1 MIQFHRDLDMIKKNL
16 EIHSENILP
25 IIKKWLYS
33 DKDIFVRELVS
44 NACDAI
50 RKVKVLREQEQIQ
63 ANDEDFKVEIQIDKD
78 SKTIKFIDNGIGMD
92 AEEVQKYIAQI
103 AFSGAEEFVHKYKTN
118 EEKDQFIGH
127 FGLGFYSAYM
137 VASKVEINTLSYK
150 EGAEP
155 VFWSCDGSSEYTIEK
170 GNRAT
175 RGTEITLFVDKDNE
189 EYLDDYRLKQVM
201 LHYCS
206 FLPYPVYL
214 GTTHINT
221 QEPLWIKNP
230 ADCTQKDYLDFYHH
244 LYPMEEDPLFWV
256 HLNADYPF
264 HLKGI
269 LYFPK
274 VRRDYDNEKNTV
286 KLYCS
291 RVFVSDNC
299 KDVIPNYL
307 MALRG
312 IIDSPDIPLN
322 VSRSYLQVDR
332 TVRQLSGHIAK
343 KVFDSLATLYRN
355 ERERFVASWED
366 ISIVVKLGILEDD
379 KLYERVKD
387 FLIWKTVEGEWI
399 TAQEYLDRYREKTAE
414 KIYYTKDE
422 QHMSSLQALYK
433 NQGIGILCANHPVDV
448 YVMQHLERQL
458 TPVVFQR
465 VDAALAEHIVDKERE
480 KTILDASGK
489 TEAAKLADFI
499 RAKLK
504 DDKIE
509 VEAKSLASD
518 ALPGFILQDENQ
530 RRMRDYMVAMNP
542 KEGASQF
549 AHLGKKTF
557 VVNTNN
563 VLINAIYKLEPKNS
577 ELASALVK
585 EAYELAL
592 LSQREMDPSLLE
604 DFISR
609 TVHILEKLAQE
620 VTQEV
625 GQE

>member
-1 MIQFHRDLDMIKKNL
+1 MIKKNL

-44 NACDAI
+44 NASDAI
-50 RKVKVLREQEQIQ
+50 HKVKILSDQGQIQ
-63 ANDEDFKVEIQIDKD
+63 AKDEDFKIEIQIDKD
-78 SKTIKFIDNGIGMD
+78 NKTLKFIDNGIGMD

-103 AFSGAEEFVHKYKTN
+103 AFSGAEDFVNKYKSN

-170 GNRAT
+170 GTRAA
-175 RGTEITLFVDKDNE
+175 RGTEITLFVDHDNE
-189 EYLDDYRLKQVM
+189 EYLEENRLKQI
-201 LHYCS
+201 LNHYCS
-206 FLPYPVYL
+206 FFPCPVYL
-214 GTTHINT
+214 GGTLINT
-221 QEPLWIKNP
+221 HEPLWIKNP
-230 ADCTQKDYLDFYHH
+230 ADCTQKDYLDFYHY
-244 LYPMEEDPLFWV
+244 LYPMDEDPLFWV
-256 HLNADYPF
+256 HLNVDYPF

-274 VRRDYDNEKNTV
+274 LRRDFDAEKNTV
-286 KLYCS
+286 KLYCN

-312 IIDSPDIPLN
+312 VIDSPDIPLN
-322 VSRSYLQVDR
+322 VSRSYLQMDR
-332 TVRQLSGHIAK
+332 TVRQLSGHISK
-343 KVFDSLATLYRN
+343 KVSDSLGTLYRN
-355 ERERFVASWED
+355 ERERFIASWND
-366 ISIVVKLGILEDD
+366 ISTVVKLGVLEDD

-387 FLIWKTVEGEWI
+387 FLIWKTVDGEWI
-399 TAQEYLDRYREKTAE
+399 TAQEYLDRYREKTGD
-414 KIYYTKDE
+414 KIYYTKDDN
-422 QHMSSLQALYK
+422 HMTSIHAMYRK
-433 NQGIGILCANHPVDV
+433 QGIGILCASHPIDM
-448 YVMQHLERQL
+448 YVMQHVEKYM

-465 VDAALAEHIVDKERE
+465 VDAAIDDHILDKDRE

-489 TEAAKLADFI
+489 SESAKLADFI
-499 RAKLK
+499 RNKLG
-504 DDKIE
+504 DEKIE

-518 ALPGFILQDENQ
+518 DLPGFILQDENQ
-530 RRMRDYMVAMNP
+530 RRMREYMLAMNP
-542 KEGASQF
+542 KDGMTHF
-549 AHLGKKTF
+549 ANFGKKTY

-563 VLINAIYKLEPKNS
+563 ALINAIHKLEDKKP
-577 ELASALVK
+577 ELAAALVK
-585 EAYELAL
+585 EAYEIAL
-592 LSQREMDPSLLE
+592 LSQREMDPSALG

-609 TVHILEKLAQE
+609 TVHVLEKLAQE
-620 VTQEV
+620 VAKE
-625 GQE
+625 

>member
-1 MIQFHRDLDMIKKNL
+1 MISMIKKNL

-50 RKVKVLREQEQIQ
+50 RKVKILRDQGQIE
-63 ANDEDFKVEIQIDKD
+63 AKDEDFKVEIQIDKD
-78 SKTIKFIDNGIGMD
+78 SKTLKFIDNGIGMD
-92 AEEVQKYIAQI
+92 AEEIQKYIAQI
-103 AFSGAEEFVHKYKTN
+103 AFSGAEDFVNKYKSN
-118 EEKDQFIGH
+118 QEKDQFIGH

-150 EGAEP
+150 EGAES
-155 VFWSCDGSSEYTIEK
+155 VFWSCDGTSEYTIEK
-170 GNRAT
+170 GTRQT
-175 RGTEITLFVDKDNE
+175 RGTEITLFIDQDNE
-189 EYLDDYRLKQVM
+189 EYLDDYRLKQI
-201 LHYCS
+201 LQHYCS

-214 GTTHINT
+214 GTTLINAK
-221 QEPLWIKNP
+221 EPLWIKNP

-244 LYPMEEDPLFWV
+244 LYPMDEEPLFWI
-256 HLNADYPF
+256 HLNVDYPF

-274 VRRDYDNEKNTV
+274 LRHDYEMEKNTV
-286 KLYCS
+286 KLYCN

-322 VSRSYLQVDR
+322 VSRSYLQMDR
-332 TVRQLSGHIAK
+332 TVRQLSSHISK
-343 KVFDSLATLYRN
+343 KVSDSLTSLFRN
-355 ERERFVASWED
+355 ERERFIQSWND
-366 ISIVVKLGILEDD
+366 ISTVVKLGILEDD

-387 FLIWKTVEGEWI
+387 FLIWKTVDGEWI
-399 TAQEYLDRYREKTAE
+399 TAPEYLERYREKTND

-422 QHMSSLQALYK
+422 KHMLPIHAMYK
-433 NQGIGILCANHPVDV
+433 KQGIGILCASHPIDI
-448 YVMQHLERQL
+448 YVMQHMEKNLSPA
-458 TPVVFQR
+458 TFQR
-465 VDAALAEHIVDKERE
+465 VDAAVADHLLDKERE

-489 TEAAKLADFI
+489 SEAAKLADFI
-499 RAKLK
+499 RTKLS
-504 DDKIE
+504 DEKIE
-509 VEAKSLASD
+509 VEAKSLTSD
-518 ALPGFILQDENQ
+518 ELPGFIVQEEHQ
-530 RRMRDYMVAMNP
+530 RRMRDYMTAINP
-542 KEGASQF
+542 KNGAAQF

-557 VVNTNN
+557 IVNTNN
-563 VLINAIYKLEPKNS
+563 PLIHAIHMLEDKKP

-585 EAYELAL
+585 EAYDIAL
-592 LSQREMDPSLLE
+592 LSQREMDPTALS

-609 TVHILEKLAQE
+609 TVHVLEKLAQE
-620 VTQEV
+620 VVKE
-625 GQE
+625 